1 MAGRTEAVGTYPDV
15 LYLRARK
22 LRAREILFK
31 EPLPTLPVGEG
42 LISKSSGKGLERPKK
57 A

>member
-1 MAGRTEAVGTYPDV
+1 MDRRAEAVGAYPDV
-15 LYLRARK
+15 LYLRARE

-31 EPLPTLPVGEG
+31 KPLPTLPVGEG
-42 LISKSSGKGLERPKK
+42 LESKSLERLRK

>member
-1 MAGRTEAVGTYPDV
+1 MGILPIPRTHKNIF
-15 LYLRARK
+15 LK
-22 LRAREILFK
+22 SK
-31 EPLPTLPVGEG
+31 KPLPTLPVGEG